1 MHKPLSVV
9 DACAGAVSIL
19 EAVTGILGDIIGIGG
34 ALIGGSSAKRASAA
48 AQAAQLAANT
58 RAQGN
63 ISSGL
68 NDVTGVLSP
77 YTNAGAGA
85 QTQINSL
92 LGIASPGT
100 TDWTAYVAANP
111 DVAAEWQRL
120 QGTGQFQTPADFGQW
135 HYENHGQA
143 EGRDISGITTGGT
156 DGTEQGAAIAAL
168 QASPLYQSLYRTGQ
182 EAVLQ
187 NGAATGGLRGGNI
200 QNSLANFGR
209 DTLSQTIQQQLAN
222 LSGVA
227 NSGLA
232 AAGTQA
238 NAATGAGQALAGLNT
253 GAGDITAGGILQRST
268 INANTINS
276 VSKGLGSI
284 VNTIP
289 GLGGIKI

>member
-1 MHKPLSVV
+1 M
-9 DACAGAVSIL
+9 AQI
-19 EAVTGILGDIIGIGG
+19 GILGDIIGIGG
-34 ALIGGSSAKRASAA
+34 ALIGGSSSKKASAA
-48 AQAAQLAANT
+48 AQAAQIAALNNAVTAVNQGYQNT
-58 RAQGN
+58 SD
-63 ISSGL
+63 I
-68 NDVTGVLSP
+68 LSP
-77 YTNAGAGA
+77 YTGAGEAA
-85 QTQINSL
+85 QTAQNNL
-92 LGIASPGT
+92 LGIGGT
-100 TDWTAYVAANP
+100 VGGQQDWMAYLAANP
-111 DVAAEWQRL
+111 DILDGYAGLSVADRAKFPTPESYAQYHY
-120 QGTGQFQTPADFGQW
+120 QTYGK
-135 HYENHGQA
+135 N
-143 EGRDISGITTGGT
+143 EGRALPTTVGQSAG
-156 DGTEQGAAIAAL
+156 DAQAASIAAL
-168 QASPLYQSLYRTGQ
+168 QASPLYQSLFRTGQ

-227 NSGLA
+227 SNGLA

-238 NAATGAGQALAGLNT
+238 QAATGLGQSLAGLNT
-253 GAGDITAGGILQRST
+253 QIGDTRAGGILQRST